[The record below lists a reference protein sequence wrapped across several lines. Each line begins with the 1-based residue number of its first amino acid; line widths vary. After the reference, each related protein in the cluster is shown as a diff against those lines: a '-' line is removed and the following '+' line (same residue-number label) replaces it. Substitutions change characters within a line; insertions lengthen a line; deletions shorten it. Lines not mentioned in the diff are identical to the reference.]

1 MNRTVQ
7 TDDTSRLD
15 ALEAQ
20 HPGATVFEEEDT
32 ADLYAFKKPDRR
44 VIDRY
49 MDGLFDTRQSKVQV
63 NTQLLLDTVLHP
75 EAAELRA
82 RLTSR
87 PMLALRL
94 SEEVLKPAGGSA
106 RFSTKLR

>member
-1 MNRTVQ
+1 MNRAEQ
-7 TDDTSRLD
+7 TDDSTRLD
-15 ALEAQ
+15 QLEAQ
-20 HPGATVFEEEDT
+20 FPGATVFEEEDT
-32 ADLYAFKKPDRR
+32 GDAYAFKKPDRR

-63 NTQLLLDTVLHP
+63 NTQLLLDTILHP
-75 EAAELRA
+75 DPAELRT
-82 RLTSR
+82 RLGSR